1 MGQLRNADV
10 NLMILDLRLGKGMAS
25 ICSGTCMRL
34 LSTAALTRKF
44 CACDA
49 NWSETQAR
57 FSALPSLRIKA
68 SKLEPNV
75 LAA

>member
-1 MGQLRNADV
+1 MVGQLRNADV
-10 NLMILDLRLGKGMAS
+10 NLVILDLRLGQAS
-25 ICSGTCMRL
+25 ICFGTYMRL
-34 LSTAALTRKF
+34 FSTAALTRKF

-75 LAA
+75 LAAA